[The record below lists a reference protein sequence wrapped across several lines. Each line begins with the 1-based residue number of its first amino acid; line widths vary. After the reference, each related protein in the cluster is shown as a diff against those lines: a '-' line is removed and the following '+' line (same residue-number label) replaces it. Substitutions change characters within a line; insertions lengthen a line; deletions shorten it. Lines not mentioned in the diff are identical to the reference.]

1 MVFVPGSATINGLS
15 LSLTELGY
23 ALQFGSSAP
32 IPITFSG
39 QFASPSNPGGTW
51 SPIAAAALASGYD
64 LYWKN
69 GTSGQFARWTLN
81 SAGALSSS
89 AFLSLAEVFAAESS
103 LNADLTADGSIGI
116 QQLVPPPVT
125 LYNASAT
132 SLPSQQGWLA
142 FGTGLTGT
150 QTRSF
155 NGTTFNSTALVN
167 DLAGYSNTN
176 TAASLV
182 NTSFP
187 QLDRSVGFNLDFG
200 LRVISE
206 THSVPNRAGFSVTLL
221 DRTSTPQGIELGFWT
236 NSIFSQTGGAT
247 PFQTVAERLH
257 GVDTTLA
264 TTYSLRILDNVYY
277 LLGGNRLLLSGSV
290 QSYNLA
296 AKDPRVPYNPY
307 VIPNFLFL
315 GDNTG
320 SASASVELGTIA
332 LDAMRTGTIGADAF
346 TGSALADAF
355 NGLAGADSASGG
367 DGNDWLAGG
376 PGADTLNG
384 QTGDDFLIGGSEADR
399 FLFNSGA
406 TFNTTQL
413 GVDTIVDF
421 NATALDRI
429 RLART
434 TFTALPAGT
443 TLAATTFA
451 TVSTDAL
458 AATSTAPIVYN
469 SATGRLFYNPNGSA
483 AGFAPSETAGGAFA
497 QLWGGAT
504 GTPFPALTNGV
515 FEIG

>member
-1 MVFVPGSATINGLS
+1 
-15 LSLTELGY
+15 
-23 ALQFGSSAP
+23 
-32 IPITFSG
+32 
-39 QFASPSNPGGTW
+39 
-51 SPIAAAALASGYD
+51 
-64 LYWKN
+64 
-69 GTSGQFARWTLN
+69 
-81 SAGALSSS
+81 
-89 AFLSLAEVFAAESS
+89 
-103 LNADLTADGSIGI
+103 
-116 QQLVPPPVT
+116 
-125 LYNASAT
+125 
-132 SLPSQQGWLA
+132 
-142 FGTGLTGT
+142 
-150 QTRSF
+150 
-155 NGTTFNSTALVN
+155 
-167 DLAGYSNTN
+167 
-176 TAASLV
+176 
-182 NTSFP
+182 
-187 QLDRSVGFNLDFG
+187 
-200 LRVISE
+200 
-206 THSVPNRAGFSVTLL
+206 
-221 DRTSTPQGIELGFWT
+221 
-236 NSIFSQTGGAT
+236 
-247 PFQTVAERLH
+247 
-257 GVDTTLA
+257 
-264 TTYSLRILDNVYY
+264 
-277 LLGGNRLLLSGSV
+277 V

-346 TGSALADAF
+346 TGSALADTF

-483 AGFAPSETAGGAFA
+483 AGFAPSETAGGAIA